1 MLQQK
6 TKFFKQYKLNQLQT
20 IKRTYKYIYFFRYN
34 DFSINKLISLKKN
47 IKKLNYKSLI
57 INQKLSTSIF
67 TKLKGQGSILMIYG
81 NKDLSLIQN
90 LIYFKKLKLIHL
102 LVKQNI
108 YSYLKIKQIINRNS
122 PSLNNLIIQPFLNFI
137 YYLRKI

>member
-47 IKKLNYKSLI
+47 LKKLNYKSLI

-81 NKDLSLIQN
+81 TKDLSLIQN

-102 LVKQNI
+102 LVQQNI
-108 YSYLKIKQIINRNS
+108 YSYLKIKQIINQNF
-122 PSLNNLIIQPFLNFI
+122 FLE
-137 YYLRKI
+137 